1 MYDSDDPIKIEK
13 SDRIGRIPLCTDDD
27 YDFQKIDVLDE
38 MYKKSYSI
46 FNELRS
52 KCQLCDVALIVE
64 NRKLS
69 AHKVILA
76 ATIPYFRGMFTLDL
90 MEANM
95 KEINIEDMNY
105 ETVDA
110 LLSFAYTGE
119 LRISTSNVQSI
130 MMGANFFQM
139 LEVVQHCGMFLLTR
153 LHPSNALSIR
163 EFCKM
168 MCVEGSISEKTN
180 DYIQKHFTDVAKDED
195 FKRLSLED
203 AVELLE
209 SDNLYVDSEEQIFAA
224 AMEWLKHDKSRY
236 EQAAK
241 ILLCVRLPLLS
252 PTYLSSIVA
261 SNSVIKK
268 DIPCRD
274 LIDEAKDYHLLPE
287 RRSFLKSFKCTPRA
301 CQRVPGLI
309 VAIGGLMHQSQSKS
323 SVEIFN
329 PILKKWS
336 SIEGVTTLRTRVGVA
351 VNQRQVYAIGGFNG
365 QDRMDLVEK
374 FDYDTLK
381 WTRLSPLIR
390 KRSAL
395 AAAFVSNR
403 LYVCGGYDGNHSLA
417 TIEIYDIDKNVWK
430 AGPPMENQRS
440 AAGVTVLDK
449 YIYVCGGHDGMQIF
463 ATVERLDTETHQW
476 ERTSSMI
483 QQRCRFG
490 AATYKGKIYVA
501 GGYDGTSFLKSVEVF
516 DPKDG
521 KWAPVSAMNMR
532 RSRVSLVATTDGLFA
547 VAGFD
552 GENNL
557 CSMEQYDDV
566 TDQWFITTPLTCHEG
581 GVGVGVIPMPP
592 HMF

>member
-1 MYDSDDPIKIEK
+1 MADAEDSSK
-13 SDRIGRIPLCTDDD
+13 SENFGRIPLCTDDD
-27 YDFQKIDVLDE
+27 YDFQKIDILNE
-38 MYKKSYSI
+38 MYKKSYTI

-52 KCQLCDVALIVE
+52 KCQLCDVALVME

-95 KEINIEDMNY
+95 KEINIEEMNY

-119 LRISTSNVQSI
+119 LRISTSNVQSL

-139 LEVVQHCGMFLLTR
+139 LEVVQHCADFLMTR
-153 LHPSNALSIR
+153 LHPSNAISIR
-163 EFCKM
+163 DFCKM
-168 MCVEGSISEKTN
+168 MCVEKCIAEKTS
-180 DYIQKHFTDVAKDED
+180 DYIQKHFTAVAKECD
-195 FKRLSLED
+195 FKKLSLED
-203 AVELLE
+203 AVELLKI
-209 SDNLYVDSEEQIFAA
+209 DDLYVDSEEQIFQA
-224 AMEWLKHDKSRY
+224 AMDWLKFDKSRH
-236 EQAAK
+236 EHAAK

-252 PTYLSSIVA
+252 PTYLSSAVA
-261 SNSVIKK
+261 SNSIIKK

-287 RRSFLKSFKCTPRA
+287 CRASLKSFKCTPRKS
-301 CQRVPGLI
+301 QQIPGLI

-323 SVEIFN
+323 SVEIYN
-329 PILKKWS
+329 PLQKKWS
-336 SIEGVTTLRTRVGVA
+336 SIEGVVTLRTRVGVA
-351 VNQRQVYAIGGFNG
+351 VHQRQVYAIGGFNG

-374 FDYDTLK
+374 FDYDTSK
-381 WTRLSPLIR
+381 WRKLSPLIR

-395 AAAFVSNR
+395 AAAFVSDR
-403 LYVCGGYDGNHSLA
+403 LYVCGGYDGNHSLS
-417 TIEIYDIDKNVWK
+417 TMEMYDIKKNVWES
-430 AGPPMENQRS
+430 GPSMDNQRS
-440 AAGVTVLDK
+440 AAGVTVVDK
-449 YIYVCGGHDGMQIF
+449 HIYVCGGHDGMQIF
-463 ATVERLDTETHQW
+463 ATVERLDTETLQW
-476 ERTSSMI
+476 ERVPSMI

-516 DPKDG
+516 DPKEG
-521 KWAPVSAMNMR
+521 KWAPVSGMNMR
-532 RSRVSLVATTDGLFA
+532 RSRVSLVATTEGLFA

-557 CSMEQYDDV
+557 CSMEQYDEV
-566 TDQWFITTPLTCHEG
+566 TDSWSIATPLTCHEG

-592 HMF
+592 HML

>member
-1 MYDSDDPIKIEK
+1 MVDSEDFLKTAK
-13 SDRIGRIPLCTDDD
+13 VGKIPLCSDDD
-27 YDFQKIDVLDE
+27 IDFEKIEILNE
-38 MYKKSYSI
+38 MYKKSYTI

-52 KCQLCDVALIVE
+52 KCQLCDVALVVE
-64 NRKLS
+64 NKKLS

-95 KEINIEDMNY
+95 KEIIIEEMDY
-105 ETVDA
+105 ETVNA

-119 LRISTSNVQSI
+119 LRISTKNVQST

-139 LEVVQHCGMFLLTR
+139 LEVVHYCANFLMTR
-153 LHPSNALSIR
+153 LHPSNAISIR

-168 MCVEGSISEKTN
+168 MCVEENISEKTE
-180 DYIQKHFTDVAKDED
+180 DFIKKHFTSITKED
-195 FKRLSLED
+195 DFRNLSLED
-203 AVELLE
+203 VTKLLNC
-209 SDNLYVDSEEQIFAA
+209 DDLYVDSEEQIFQA
-224 AMEWLKHDKSRY
+224 AMDWLKHDKSRHD
-236 EQAAK
+236 QASK
-241 ILLCVRLPLLS
+241 ILLCVRLPMLS
-252 PTYLSSIVA
+252 PTYLSSIVS
-261 SNSVIKK
+261 SNSIIKR

-287 RRSFLKSFKCTPRA
+287 RRCLLNSFKCTPRIS
-301 CQRVPGLI
+301 QRIPGLI

-323 SVEIFN
+323 SVEIYN

-351 VNQRQVYAIGGFNG
+351 VYQRQMYAIGGFNG
-365 QDRMDLVEK
+365 QDRLDLVEK

-381 WTRLSPLIR
+381 WHKLPSLNR

-395 AAAFVSNR
+395 AAAIVSNR
-403 LYVCGGYDGNHSLA
+403 LYVCGGYDGNHSLS
-417 TIEIYDIDKNVWK
+417 TTEIYDINKNVWE
-430 AGPPMENQRS
+430 AGPSMDNQRS

-463 ATVERLDTETHQW
+463 GTVERFDTETQQW
-476 ERTSSMI
+476 ERATSMI

-501 GGYDGTSFLKSVEVF
+501 GGYDGSSFLKSVEVF

-532 RSRVSLVATTDGLFA
+532 RSRVSLVATTEGLFA

-557 CSMEQYDDV
+557 CSMEQYDEV
-566 TDQWFITTPLTCHEG
+566 TDSWSITTPLTCHEG

-592 HMF
+592 HML

>member
-1 MYDSDDPIKIEK
+1 MFASDVKHDKIAK
-13 SDRIGRIPLCTDDD
+13 IPLYTDDD
-27 YDFQKIDVLDE
+27 LDFIKVDILDE

-52 KCQLCDVALIVE
+52 KCQLCDVALLVE

-95 KEINIEDMNY
+95 KEINIEDSDMNY

-119 LRISTSNVQSI
+119 LRITTSNVQSI
-130 MMGANFFQM
+130 MLGANFFQM
-139 LEVVQHCGMFLLTR
+139 LEVVQHCGNFLLTR

-168 MCVEGSISEKTN
+168 MCVEEKITEMTD
-180 DYIQKHFTDVAKDED
+180 DYIQKHFMAVSKDED

-203 AVELLE
+203 AIELLRN
-209 SDNLYVDSEEQIFAA
+209 DHLYVDSEEQVYVA
-224 AMEWLKHDKSRY
+224 AMEWLNCDVIRH

-241 ILLCVRLPLLS
+241 ILPCVRLPLLS

-261 SNSVIKK
+261 SNPIIKK

-274 LIDEAKDYHLLPE
+274 LIDEAKDYHLLPD
-287 RRSFLKSFKCTPRA
+287 RRSLIKSFKCTPRL
-301 CQRVPGLI
+301 CQIVPGLI

-323 SVEIFN
+323 SVEIYD
-329 PILKKWS
+329 PTSKKWS
-336 SIEGVTTLRTRVGVA
+336 PIDGMVTLRTRVGVA

-365 QDRMDLVEK
+365 QDRLDLVEK

-381 WTRLSPLIR
+381 WTTLSPLTR

-395 AAAFVSNR
+395 AAAFVTNR
-403 LYVCGGYDGNHSLA
+403 LYVCGGYDGLHSLSS
-417 TIEIYDIDKNVWK
+417 IEIYDINRNVWE
-430 AGPPMENQRS
+430 AGPPMENMRS
-440 AAGVTVLDK
+440 AAGVTVIDK
-449 YIYVCGGHDGMQIF
+449 HIYICGGHDGMQIF
-463 ATVERLDTETHQW
+463 ASVERLDTENQQW
-476 ERTSSMI
+476 ERIPSMI

-490 AATYKGKIYVA
+490 AATFKGKIYVA
-501 GGYDGTSFLKSVEVF
+501 GGYDGTSFLKSVEVY
-516 DPKDG
+516 DPVEK
-521 KWAPVSAMNMR
+521 KWSPVSPMNMR
-532 RSRVSLVATTDGLFA
+532 RSRVSLVSTNEGLFA

-566 TDQWFITTPLTCHEG
+566 TDSWTIATALTCHEG

-592 HMF
+592 HML

>member
-1 MYDSDDPIKIEK
+1 MSSDAESLASIT
-13 SDRIGRIPLCTDDD
+13 DRIGRIPLCTDDD
-27 YDFQKIDVLDE
+27 YDFQKIDILNE
-38 MYKKSYSI
+38 FYKKSYEI
-46 FNELRS
+46 FNEMRF
-52 KCQLCDVALIVE
+52 KCQLCDVALVVE
-64 NRKLS
+64 GRKLS

-76 ATIPYFRGMFTLDL
+76 ATIPYFRGMFTLDM

-130 MMGANFFQM
+130 MLGANFFQM
-139 LEVVQHCGMFLLTR
+139 LQVVEHCGQFLLTR

-163 EFCKM
+163 EFCKL
-168 MCVEGSISEKTN
+168 MCVEKAISEKTD
-180 DYIQKHFTDVAKDED
+180 DYIQKHFTAVAKDED
-195 FKRLSLED
+195 FKKLCLED
-203 AVELLE
+203 TVILLD
-209 SDNLYVDSEEQIFAA
+209 SDNLYVDSEEQIFVA
-224 AMEWLKHDKSRY
+224 AMEWLKVDKSRH
-236 EQAAK
+236 EHASK

-261 SNSVIKK
+261 SNWIIKK

-287 RRSFLKSFKCTPRA
+287 RRAFLKSFKTTPRA

-323 SVEIFN
+323 SVEIYN
-329 PILKKWS
+329 PIQKKWS

-351 VNQRQVYAIGGFNG
+351 VHQRQVYAIGGFNG

-374 FDYDTLK
+374 FDYDTSK
-381 WTRLSPLIR
+381 WTKLSPLNR

-403 LYVCGGYDGNHSLA
+403 LYVCGGYDGNHSLS
-417 TIEIYDIDKNVWK
+417 TMEIYDINRNVWE

-440 AAGVTVLDK
+440 AAGVTVFDK

-463 ATVERLDTETHQW
+463 ATVERLDTVTQQW
-476 ERTSSMI
+476 ERAPSMI

-501 GGYDGTSFLKSVEVF
+501 GGYDGSSFLKSVEVF
-516 DPKDG
+516 DPKEA
-521 KWAPVSAMNMR
+521 KWAPCSAMNMR
-532 RSRVSLVATTDGLFA
+532 RSRVSLVATTEGLFA

-557 CSMEQYDDV
+557 CSMEQYDEE
-566 TDQWFITTPLTCHEG
+566 TDQWTIVTPLTCHEG

-592 HMF
+592 HML